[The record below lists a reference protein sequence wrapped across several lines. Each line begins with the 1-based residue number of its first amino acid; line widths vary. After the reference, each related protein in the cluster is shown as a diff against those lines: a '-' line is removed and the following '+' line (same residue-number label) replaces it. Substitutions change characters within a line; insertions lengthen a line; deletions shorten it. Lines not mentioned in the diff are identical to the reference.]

1 MSTFPS
7 RSAAAKERGRLEV
20 QLAGAPKQTVRTI
33 LQEYLREQVTAGR
46 SKQATADD
54 IHLRISIL
62 LRNYMD
68 ATPGTITV
76 KRATELYG
84 LAVHEPRKK
93 TGVPLSAAS
102 HRYYLAVTKAFFR
115 WAVKHKYASS
125 NPFADVQPVGKV
137 NRGKPQLRI
146 EEARRFV
153 TAALDLYKKKG
164 DLMSLG
170 ALVALGCGLRAS
182 EVRLRR
188 VRDLDDGG
196 RILWIT
202 SGKTHNAQRN
212 PLIPTFLRPYLIEA
226 SRGRPSEA
234 FLFGDNKARPGAPR
248 RRQAVNI
255 AVARICKHAGV
266 PQVCPHSLRGLWATL
281 AVESGAATE
290 AIASALGHGSFTMT
304 ARHYAQPVAIQN
316 AKTARVMDVLGLGDV
331 GVERTD
337 SQDSADLSGPGEQ
350 NALAAE
356 LAKLDTATLR
366 RLLRLARGN
375 ESFPNRS
382 ESRL

>member
-1 MSTFPS
+1 MTTFSS
-7 RSAAAKERGRLEV
+7 RAEAARARSKIEVRLSSSP
-20 QLAGAPKQTVRTI
+20 AQTVGTI
-33 LQEYLREQVTAGR
+33 LQEYLRQQVSSGR
-46 SKQATADD
+46 SKPATAED
-54 IHLRISIL
+54 IRLRISIL
-62 LRNYMD
+62 LRNYID
-68 ATPGTITV
+68 APPGSITV
-76 KRATELYG
+76 KRANELYD
-84 LAVHEPRKK
+84 LAVNEPRRK
-93 TGVPLSAAS
+93 TGLPLSAAS
-102 HRYYLAVTKAFFR
+102 HRYYLAVTRAFFR
-115 WAVKHKYASS
+115 WAVKHEYVSS

-153 TAALDLYKKKG
+153 AAALDLYKQKG

-170 ALVALGCGLRAS
+170 ALVALGCGLRSS

-196 RILWIT
+196 RVLWIT

-290 AIASALGHGSFTMT
+290 AIATALGHGSFTMT

-331 GVERTD
+331 GAERTD
-337 SQDSADLSGPGEQ
+337 SQGAANPSGPGEQ
-350 NALAAE
+350 DALAAE
-356 LAKLDTATLR
+356 LAQLDTATLR
-366 RLLRLARGN
+366 RLLRIARGN